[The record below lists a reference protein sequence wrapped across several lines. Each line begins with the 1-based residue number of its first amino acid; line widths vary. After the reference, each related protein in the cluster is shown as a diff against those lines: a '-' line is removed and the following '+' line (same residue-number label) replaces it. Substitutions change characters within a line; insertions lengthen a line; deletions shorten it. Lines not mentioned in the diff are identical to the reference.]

1 MKDNVSVH
9 PAECANERVSGRL
22 RLIKQGT
29 TVFMV
34 VEEVLRDLCTSWDLT
49 IVFEINC
56 IIFMWQ
62 FLTRFLACLFGFAL
76 NNTLYFVDM
85 DSICHRSFR
94 GTWILSCEISRERC
108 A

>member
-62 FLTRFLACLFGFAL
+62 F
-76 NNTLYFVDM
+76 
-85 DSICHRSFR
+85 
-94 GTWILSCEISRERC
+94 
-108 A
+108 